1 MKFLFL
7 ILIMISTTAQ
17 GQLIYMDPAVAGAQA
32 AHSSMLN
39 NRLKDTNEKLGLI
52 EKGQLAIAG
61 ELTVVNAMQEKIY
74 AGLTEVNAVL
84 SNLYQIKEIQRIGTG
99 IISDINDIMVIAKEH
114 PQFLIF
120 AEKNA
125 GLFKEKAAALSLE
138 VSQFVLKGGK
148 DNLMDS
154 GERAKLLNMIL
165 EKLLILRSYSYGMY
179 RSMYFAQMR
188 GLFKSL
194 NPFQGYVEM
203 DMNIMSDI
211 INKRQYLT
219 R

>member
-1 MKFLFL
+1 MRLLLL
-7 ILIMISTTAQ
+7 ILIMTGSVAEAQ
-17 GQLIYMDPAVAGAQA
+17 MIYMDPAVAGAQA

-52 EKGQLAIAG
+52 EKGQIAVTG
-61 ELTVVNAMQEKIY
+61 ELTIVNSMQEKIF
-74 AGLTEVNAVL
+74 AGLSEVNAIL
-84 SNLYQIKEIQRIGTG
+84 GNLYQVKEIQRAATG
-99 IISDINDIMVIAKEH
+99 IVEDISDIMEIAKEH

-125 GLFKEKAAALSLE
+125 AVFKERAAALSLE

-148 DNLMDS
+148 ENLMDS

-179 RSMYFAQMR
+179 RSMYFAQIK
-188 GLFKSL
+188 GLFRSL
-194 NPFQGYVEM
+194 NPFAGYVET
-203 DMNIMSDI
+203 DVRIMSDI
-211 INKRQYLT
+211 LNKRRYLI